1 VIAQNVAF
9 WIVAVVM
16 AVAAIRVVTS
26 RNLVHAALFLITVLI
41 GASAQFIILLAEFVG
56 VTQFFLYVGAVAV
69 LFLFGIIVTRAPMQP
84 ADYDNDQRW
93 PALLVSLLLLGVLI
107 ALMVDAFGHQ
117 EIELGDDLLAVGRSG
132 SVGSS
137 IFRDFVVPF
146 EVVSML
152 LLAALIGAVAIARR
166 D

>member
-9 WIVAVVM
+9 WIIAVVM

-26 RNLVHAALFLITVLI
+26 RNLVHAALYLITVLI

-93 PALLVSLLLLGVLI
+93 PALAVSLLLLGVLV
-107 ALMVDAFGHQ
+107 ALLIDAFGHQ
-117 EIELGDDLLAVGRSG
+117 EIELSDELLAIGRSDA
-132 SVGSS
+132 VGNSL
-137 IFRDFVVPF
+137 FRNFVVPF